1 MDFVL
6 DALFVL
12 VSAVNIWIL
21 LSLLYYF
28 ALSFW
33 GFSKVEKYAEHAP
46 KTRFLVFIPACNEE
60 LVIRDAIRS
69 VQEADYPPSLIDIY
83 VIADNCTDH
92 TRARALEQGARV
104 IETRTEPGEPI
115 GKPHAIKKA
124 LDAHPEFYEAYDMLC
139 IFDADN
145 VVDKRFF
152 AEVNSQCLDQGQPAA
167 IQGYLGCK
175 NKAGLV
181 AFYYYHS
188 YTLTN
193 RFFQFTRY
201 RLGINCSVGGT
212 GLAFSLKALARIGG
226 WKANTLTEDME
237 MQLLFTRNGERI
249 LWNHHAKIYDEK
261 PTNAATAFKQ
271 RTRWS
276 QGHWYVSLHNA
287 GPLIMAFVR
296 RRIPLKELVSSF
308 FYMFSMPLSVQ
319 IPLLV
324 LFAAVAIVLKKFQP
338 LALLG
343 LDNWSWVQNGLLFL
357 TFLYTLLALFFV
369 ADYMDNQEKPRFSS
383 LLMVVASYVA
393 LYPLTLVSQVLG
405 FFRHRNQRVWAKTD
419 HSITVPT
426 EMGQEEP
433 QDQERKSV
441 V

>member
-1 MDFVL
+1 M
-6 DALFVL
+6 
-12 VSAVNIWIL
+12 VNIWIL

-28 ALSFW
+28 VLSLW
-33 GFSKVEKYAEHAP
+33 GFGKMKKYREHAP

-60 LVIRDAIRS
+60 LVIRDVIRS
-69 VQEADYPPSLIDIY
+69 VQEAAYPPSLIDIY
-83 VIADNCTDH
+83 VIADNCTDR

-104 IETRTEPGEPI
+104 IETRTQPGEPI

-124 LDAHPEFYEAYDMLC
+124 LAAHPEFYEAYDMLT

-145 VVDKRFF
+145 VVDERFF
-152 AEVNSQCLDQGQPAA
+152 AEVNSQYLDQGKPAA

-181 AFYYYHS
+181 AFFYYHS

-193 RFFQFTRY
+193 RFFQLTRY

-226 WKANTLTEDME
+226 WRANTLTEDME

-249 LWNHHAKIYDEK
+249 LWNHYAKIYDEK

-287 GPLIMAFVR
+287 GPLIGAFVR
-296 RRIPLKELVSSF
+296 RRIPLKELISSF

-319 IPLLV
+319 IPLV
-324 LFAAVAIVLKKFQP
+324 ALFGAVAIACRQFQP

-343 LDNWSWVQNGLLFL
+343 LDDWSWVRSGLLFL
-357 TFLYTLLALFFV
+357 PFVYALFGLFFV
-369 ADYMDNQEKPRFSS
+369 ADYVDNQEKPRFSS
-383 LLMVVASYVA
+383 AWMVAVSYIA
-393 LYPLTLVSQVLG
+393 LYPLTLITQVLG
-405 FFRHRNQRVWAKTD
+405 FLRHRNQHTWVKTD
-419 HSITVPT
+419 HEITVPVET
-426 EMGQEEP
+426 GREEP
-433 QDQERKSV
+433 RARKQSV